1 MRISGIYNN
10 YRPYGTAYRS
20 KPSFHGEECEEGY
33 GPYVV
38 SMAKKYLYVK
48 DNSTWIWKEV
58 YEDDD
63 MGFTYNDIIAL
74 IKKLKTTYANKDK
87 KI

>member
-20 KPSFHGEECEEGY
+20 KPSFRGEECEEGY

-48 DNSTWIWKEV
+48 DNSTWIWK
-58 YEDDD
+58 
-63 MGFTYNDIIAL
+63 
-74 IKKLKTTYANKDK
+74 
-87 KI
+87 